1 MTHTT
6 KNNKKTEKSVAGICQ
21 PAPTHWVGN
30 GFPVQSLLHYGQN
43 YENWNPFLLLDY
55 AAPHTFEPNPG
66 APKGVGPHPHKGF
79 ETVTIVYHGE
89 VSHRDSSGAGGS
101 IREGDVQWMT
111 AGGGIL
117 HEEFH
122 SPAYSRRGGNF
133 EMVQLWVNLPAKYK
147 QIPASYQL
155 LEKKRI
161 PVVELPENAGT
172 LRLIAGKYAGQ
183 QGAASTVSEIGLW
196 DLELAENAS
205 FEFSTS
211 SSHTLLMLIL
221 YGEVELHGAKPAQT
235 GNLVRFAHDGECASV
250 KNRGSRAR
258 LLILYGE
265 PIPEPISGY
274 GPFVMNTEAEIRQAF
289 EEFENG
295 KFGTL

>member
-1 MTHTT
+1 
-6 KNNKKTEKSVAGICQ
+6 
-21 PAPTHWVGN
+21 
-30 GFPVQSLLHYGQN
+30 
-43 YENWNPFLLLDY
+43 
-55 AAPHTFEPNPG
+55 
-66 APKGVGPHPHKGF
+66 
-79 ETVTIVYHGE
+79 
-89 VSHRDSSGAGGS
+89 
-101 IREGDVQWMT
+101 
-111 AGGGIL
+111 
-117 HEEFH
+117 
-122 SPAYSRRGGNF
+122 
-133 EMVQLWVNLPAKYK
+133 MVQLWVNLPAKYK

-183 QGAASTVSEIGLW
+183 QGAASTFSEIGLW